1 MEAVITALNMKLV
14 GYLGAAQAALPTL
27 AADGSITFLGG
38 AAGRVA
44 LPGTVGLAVVNGA
57 LEAATRTMAKELAP
71 RRVNLVSPGL
81 TDTEA
86 YDHLSPEQKQQMF
99 AGAASRIPVGRTA
112 SATEVAQ
119 VVTLAVTNGFVS
131 GAVLDID
138 GGLKV
143 T

>member
-1 MEAVITALNMKLV
+1 
-14 GYLGAAQAALPTL
+14 
-27 AADGSITFLGG
+27 
-38 AAGRVA
+38 
-44 LPGTVGLAVVNGA
+44 
-57 LEAATRTMAKELAP
+57 
-71 RRVNLVSPGL
+71 VSPGL